1 MDMFRLGL
9 VVNPLAGL
17 GGPVAL
23 KGSDG
28 VAAEALARGAEPR
41 ALERTRVALE
51 CLLPLVEKIEFLT
64 FPGAMGGEL
73 LERMGFRHR
82 LLGEWQGAVSSAAD
96 TRLAIERLQEAGVA
110 LILFAGGDGTARDVA
125 GVVRE
130 QQPVLGIPA
139 GVKIHSGVYAISP
152 RAAGELARR
161 LVEGGLVRLASGE
174 VRDLDEEALR
184 AGRVAARWYGE
195 MTVPEEGHFM
205 QHVKQA
211 GMESEE
217 LVLVDLA
224 DWLAENWE
232 DGVRYVL
239 GPGSTL
245 HGLARNLGLET
256 TLLGVDVLENGA
268 VIARDVD
275 EARLFELVD
284 GHPAYLLVT
293 AIGGQGHVIGR
304 GNQQISPGCCAPSAW
319 SACGWS
325 PPSASW
331 GPSGAA
337 RCWSTAATRCWTT
350 ASRTP
355 SGSGPA
361 TRKNCCIR
369 WDTRRTRTRP
379 RALRRKRMD
388 KDVSGA
394 LRRLLLL
401 AMLGL
406 PLVAAAAVEPQRL
419 VDAARAQVGVTL
431 GYDPAYRQL
440 DYPGGDVPLQT
451 GVCTDVVV
459 RALRGQGLDLQK
471 AVHEDMRRHFAAYPQ
486 QWGMK
491 GTDRNI
497 DHRRVPNLMTWF
509 SRQGLALAPS
519 RDASAYRAGDIVAW
533 RLDNGLLHIGVLS
546 DRRLEGRPLV
556 LHNIGAGVREEDLLF
571 RYQVIGH
578 YRFPQG

>member
-41 ALERTRVALE
+41 ALERTRIALE

-96 TRLAIERLQEAGVA
+96 TRLAVERLQEAGVA

-195 MTVPEEGHFM
+195 MM
-205 QHVKQA
+205 
-211 GMESEE
+211 
-217 LVLVDLA
+217 VLVDLA
-224 DWLAENWE
+224 DWLAESWE

-268 VIARDVD
+268 VLARDVD

-284 GHPAYLLVT
+284 GHPAFLLVT

-304 GNQQISPGCCAPSAW
+304 GNQQISPRVLRAIGLE
-319 SACGWS
+319 
-325 PPSASW
+325 
-331 GPSGAA
+331 
-337 RCWSTAATRCWTT
+337 RMRVVATK
-350 ASRTP
+350 
-355 SGSGPA
+355 
-361 TRKNCCIR
+361 RK
-369 WDTRRTRTRP
+369 
-379 RALRRKRMD
+379 
-388 KDVSGA
+388 
-394 LRRLLLL
+394 
-401 AMLGL
+401 LG
-406 PLVAAAAVEPQRL
+406 
-419 VDAARAQVGVTL
+419 TL
-431 GYDPAYRQL
+431 G
-440 DYPGGDVPLQT
+440 
-451 GVCTDVVV
+451 
-459 RALRGQGLDLQK
+459 
-471 AVHEDMRRHFAAYPQ
+471 
-486 QWGMK
+486 
-491 GTDRNI
+491 
-497 DHRRVPNLMTWF
+497 
-509 SRQGLALAPS
+509 
-519 RDASAYRAGDIVAW
+519 
-533 RLDNGLLHIGVLS
+533 
-546 DRRLEGRPLV
+546 GRPLLVDSGDPV
-556 LHNIGAGVREEDLLF
+556 LDDSFPDAIRVWAGYKEELLYPLGYAKDQDTPAGA
-571 RYQVIGH
+571 
-578 YRFPQG
+578 

>member
-1 MDMFRLGL
+1 
-9 VVNPLAGL
+9 
-17 GGPVAL
+17 
-23 KGSDG
+23 
-28 VAAEALARGAEPR
+28 
-41 ALERTRVALE
+41 
-51 CLLPLVEKIEFLT
+51 
-64 FPGAMGGEL
+64 MGGEL

-96 TRLAIERLQEAGVA
+96 TRLAVERLQEAGVA

-224 DWLAENWE
+224 DWLAESWE

-268 VIARDVD
+268 VLARDVD

-284 GHPAYLLVT
+284 GHPAFLLVT

-304 GNQQISPGCCAPSAW
+304 GNQQISPRVLRAIGLERMRVVATKRKL
-319 SACGWS
+319 GTL
-325 PPSASW
+325 
-331 GPSGAA
+331 GAA
-337 RCWSTAATRCWTT
+337 RCWSTAATRRWTT

-369 WDTRRTRTRP
+369 WDTGRTRTRP
-379 RALRRKRMD
+379 RAPRRRRMD

-406 PLVAAAAVEPQRL
+406 PLAAAAAVEPQRL

-486 QWGMK
+486 QWG
-491 GTDRNI
+491 
-497 DHRRVPNLMTWF
+497 
-509 SRQGLALAPS
+509 
-519 RDASAYRAGDIVAW
+519 
-533 RLDNGLLHIGVLS
+533 
-546 DRRLEGRPLV
+546 
-556 LHNIGAGVREEDLLF
+556 
-571 RYQVIGH
+571 
-578 YRFPQG
+578 